1 MNIWDIGLKQGRCL
15 RVIVGTSHRMKQS
28 TRMPL
33 NLIPNGT
40 TVFYGRYAYGRFM
53 NEHVKDVLQGH
64 LGWGS
69 GRRLCV
75 GWNVG
80 WKNMFITFSRMLYCF
95 DFVEDPVTP
104 LRPISPWTKPCFWFF
119 GCIEADIRTLPWI
132 SPKFLSWTRIRR
144 RLRLLSSPEV
154 RPMRSWSWET
164 VLMLLIR
171 MFRYSSPSYYTPFFL
186 VRWNWCVGYRSRNW
200 KAGPNKSDLKW

>member
-1 MNIWDIGLKQGRCL
+1 
-15 RVIVGTSHRMKQS
+15 
-28 TRMPL
+28 MPL

-40 TVFYGRYAYGRFM
+40 TVFHGRYAYGRFM

-95 DFVEDPVTP
+95 DFVEEPVTP
-104 LRPISPWTKPCFWFF
+104 LVPMSPWAKPCF
-119 GCIEADIRTLPWI
+119 GV
-132 SPKFLSWTRIRR
+132 FLVAS
-144 RLRLLSSPEV
+144 RLILE
-154 RPMRSWSWET
+154 
-164 VLMLLIR
+164 
-171 MFRYSSPSYYTPFFL
+171 YSS
-186 VRWNWCVGYRSRNW
+186 GYR
-200 KAGPNKSDLKW
+200 